1 MIYLHIGPHKT
12 GTSTLQAWL
21 AAHRA
26 LLLSAGYCY
35 PGTEEN
41 HHVLGRQA
49 IVAARKGLIPPSLVA
64 YLRETDRA
72 PNGIISTEHLD
83 ALDEGTVKAIRGWF
97 GARDVTIVIYAR
109 APWDRSAS
117 MLGEHLKR
125 LNRTRWGR
133 DWNDIADDALPGL
146 AGRSSLPSMLG
157 TWSKVFG
164 KPSIK
169 LRVLD
174 RARLVGGDLIADFID
189 AIGAADT
196 PALMAHRSISVQNEM
211 PGIDQ
216 LRILRC
222 ASEIVA
228 PGDKPPRELRRADKQ
243 VNKHIGGLLLRAS
256 KSLAIDQGRAS
267 LLSASEVRRYQAAAA
282 APHQAIARQW
292 LGLGDEALFSE
303 PDWTRL
309 PAESFDWNIRQVPH
323 AALEQLVIEST
334 IAALDPGSPLAREAL
349 RKLAPLNDQR
359 RIPAGAAA
367 WMSMVR
373 CSAIEDRLALQADA
387 VFAACLCIG
396 LAWPRIMGGANAGSS
411 GVQGTAIAD
420 IIAAW
425 RADSSSRS
433 DAAIQR
439 VGGTP
444 DKPGP
449 RKLIAL
455 AIQSILAARRRLR
468 QLDAHWRRVYS
479 SARSPTAHREAETA
493 KAHRG

>member
-49 IVAARKGLIPPSLVA
+49 IVAARKGLVPPSLVA
-64 YLRETDRA
+64 YLRQTDRA
-72 PNGIISTEHLD
+72 ANGIISTEHLD
-83 ALDEGTVKAIRGWF
+83 ALDEGTVKAVRGWF
-97 GARDVTIVIYAR
+97 GDRDVTVVIYAR

-133 DWNDIADDALPGL
+133 DWDDVADDALPGL

-189 AIGAADT
+189 AIGAADN

-243 VNKHIGGLLLRAS
+243 VNKHVGGLLLRAS
-256 KSLAIDQGRAS
+256 KSLAIDHGRAS
-267 LLSASEVRRYQAAAA
+267 LLSAPEVRRYQAAAA

-309 PAESFDWNIRQVPH
+309 PAESFDWNIRLVPH
-323 AALEQLVIEST
+323 AALAQLVIEST
-334 IAALDPGSPLAREAL
+334 IAALDQTTPLARDAL
-349 RKLAPLNDQR
+349 QRLAPLDDQR
-359 RIPAGAAA
+359 RIPAAAAA
-367 WMSMVR
+367 WMSAVR
-373 CSAIEDRLALQADA
+373 CSGIADRLALQANA
-387 VFAACLCIG
+387 VIGACLCIG
-396 LAWPRIMGGANAGSS
+396 LAWPRVMGGAATASS
-411 GVQGTAIAD
+411 DTPACAITD
-420 IIAAW
+420 VIAAW
-425 RADSSSRS
+425 RVAAPLQS
-433 DAAIQR
+433 DVALQR
-439 VGGTP
+439 VGSI

-455 AIQSILAARRRLR
+455 AIQSILAAGGGRDAI
-468 QLDAHWRRVYS
+468 DAHWRRVYS
-479 SARSPTAHREAETA
+479 SARQFS
-493 KAHRG
+493 KSF